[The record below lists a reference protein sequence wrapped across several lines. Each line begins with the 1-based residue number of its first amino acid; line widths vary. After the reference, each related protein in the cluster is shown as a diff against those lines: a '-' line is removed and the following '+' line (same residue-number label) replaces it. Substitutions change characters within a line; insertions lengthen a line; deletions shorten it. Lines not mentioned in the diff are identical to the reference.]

1 MQVCWLS
8 VLSTLLPTDGL
19 VYDRDPPSED
29 HLESPLKK
37 QRSSCIS
44 RRGPISQRH
53 VGSALNQS
61 RLAGSQ
67 RIGNASTRSACSSR
81 LPHSTPGRWLGKPGS
96 PDGELK
102 ALGRQVPVSNRLQQ
116 AVCPVRLSDLQRP
129 AAAVDTDVLIGV
141 PISHPDHEGRQVQ
154 PSRWHRGKHPSRTPV
169 LLVVGGA
176 SVKSAAGPGT
186 SQWQPRREGREF
198 VLVCCQADKN
208 RLWPR
213 HANQRGDL
221 VAAVLLWGMTK
232 AS

>member
-141 PISHPDHEGRQVQ
+141 PFSHPDHEGRQVQ

-176 SVKSAAGPGT
+176 SVKSAAGLALANGNRGGRGANSFLFAAKPTRTDFGPDTPT
-186 SQWQPRREGREF
+186 S
-198 VLVCCQADKN
+198 
-208 RLWPR
+208 
-213 HANQRGDL
+213 
-221 VAAVLLWGMTK
+221 AAISSRPCSSGG
-232 AS
+232 